1 MRDNISYKR
10 LVVLYFSPTGNARK
24 VAVAAGQKIADML
37 ELPLEQMSFTLPKER
52 ERGFSFGPEDL
63 VVCITPVYAGR
74 LPNKMLPFIQEGIKG
89 NGATAVT
96 MNVFGNRNYDNA
108 PIEFYNEMKKNG
120 FKVVG
125 VAAVP
130 TEHVFL
136 ESIGQGR
143 PNAQDMAEVLDF
155 AGRVADKILAGN
167 PSTELDVPGS
177 YPAPYYIPLGVD
189 NQPVQFLKAKPQ
201 THLHLCD
208 SCGACARRCPTG
220 AISFEDTSQVPGICI
235 KCQTC
240 VKVCHTKA
248 KHFTDEN
255 FLSHVQMLVNNY
267 TRPAEGVFVV

>member
-1 MRDNISYKR
+1 MNSKQFKR
-10 LVVLYFSPTGNARK
+10 VVALYFSPTGNAKK
-24 VAVAAGQKIADML
+24 VAVETGAVISKAL
-37 ELPLEQMSFTLPKER
+37 ELPLERMSFTLPKQR
-52 ERGFSFGPEDL
+52 ENDFIFGEKDI
-63 VVCITPVYAGR
+63 VICTTPVYAGR
-74 LPNKMLPFIQEGIKG
+74 LPNKILPFIQEKIKG
-89 NGATAVT
+89 NGATAIT

-120 FKVVG
+120 FDVVA

-136 ESIGQGR
+136 EEIGKGR
-143 PNAQDMAEVLDF
+143 PTASEMAQVMEF
-155 AGRVADKILAGN
+155 AGQVAEKILAGN

-177 YPAPYYIPLGVD
+177 YPAPYYTPLDVD

-201 THLHLCD
+201 THLELCD
-208 SCGACARRCPTG
+208 SCGACARRCPMA

-235 KCQTC
+235 KCQAC

-255 FLSHVQMLVNNY
+255 FLSHVQMLANNY
-267 TRPAEGVFVV
+267 TRPAEGVFVM